1 MKTTKL
7 FRSLVGLLLLLS
19 LLLGACSAPEMP
31 KLPEL
36 PALPEMPDLSQLPGI
51 PESLRD
57 LPNLLTDLGLPD
69 LSSIANLPGLESLP
83 ALETPPGAISFSGPT
98 EWPLNIGDRI
108 PGTDIV
114 LSGVSDAGAEF
125 QITGMR
131 SVRTM
136 GDSLDFDGDLA
147 GINGVTYNLRLR
159 IYYIGS
165 NSVRAAGVQRLLI
178 RDIQPQ
184 KADVTLGGMTMK
196 LPFTVNVSN
205 GEAIAGTTLG
215 YAGMQERGGQITGL
229 PEGDYP
235 FLKIGDSISWKGYLR
250 PDIPIEYNLRMIY
263 YDANRAQVGGIVTL
277 ALPSQ

>member
-1 MKTTKL
+1 MKTTKF

-69 LSSIANLPGLESLP
+69 LSSVANLPGVESLP
-83 ALETPPGAISFSGPT
+83 ALQTPPGAISFSGPT

-114 LSGVSDAGAEF
+114 LSSVSDAGAEF
-125 QITGMR
+125 QIAGMR
-131 SVRTM
+131 SVRAV

-147 GINGVTYNLRLR
+147 GISGVTYNLRLR
-159 IYYIGS
+159 LYYIGS

>member
-1 MKTTKL
+1 MKTTKF

-69 LSSIANLPGLESLP
+69 LSSVANLPGVESLP
-83 ALETPPGAISFSGPT
+83 ALQTPPGAISFSGPT

-114 LSGVSDAGAEF
+114 LSSVSDAGAEF
-125 QITGMR
+125 QIAGMR
-131 SVRTM
+131 SVRVV

-147 GINGVTYNLRLR
+147 GISGVTYNLRLR
-159 IYYIGS
+159 LYYIGS

>member
-1 MKTTKL
+1 MKTTKF

-69 LSSIANLPGLESLP
+69 LSSVANLPGVESLP
-83 ALETPPGAISFSGPT
+83 ALQTPPGAISFSGPT

-114 LSGVSDAGAEF
+114 LSSVSDAGAEF
-125 QITGMR
+125 QIAGMR
-131 SVRTM
+131 SVRVV

-147 GINGVTYNLRLR
+147 SISGVTYNLRLR
-159 IYYIGS
+159 LYYIGS

>member
-1 MKTTKL
+1 MKTTKF

-69 LSSIANLPGLESLP
+69 LSSVANLPGVESLP
-83 ALETPPGAISFSGPT
+83 ALHTPPGAISFSGPT

-114 LSGVSDAGAEF
+114 LSSVSDAGAEF
-125 QITGMR
+125 QIAGMR
-131 SVRTM
+131 SVRVV

-147 GINGVTYNLRLR
+147 GISGVTYNLRLR
-159 IYYIGS
+159 LYYIGS

-250 PDIPIEYNLRMIY
+250 SDIPIEYNLRMIY

>member
-1 MKTTKL
+1 MKTTKF

-69 LSSIANLPGLESLP
+69 LSSVANLPGVESLP
-83 ALETPPGAISFSGPT
+83 ALQTPPGAISFSGPT

-114 LSGVSDAGAEF
+114 LSSVSDAGAEF
-125 QITGMR
+125 QIAGMR
-131 SVRTM
+131 SVRVV

-147 GINGVTYNLRLR
+147 GISGVTYNLRLR
-159 IYYIGS
+159 LYYIGS

-250 PDIPIEYNLRMIY
+250 PDIPIEYNPRMIY

>member
-1 MKTTKL
+1 MKTTKF

-31 KLPEL
+31 QLPEL
-36 PALPEMPDLSQLPGI
+36 PALPEIPDLSQLPGI
-51 PESLRD
+51 PENLRD

-69 LSSIANLPGLESLP
+69 LSSVANLPGLDSLP
-83 ALETPPGAISFSGPT
+83 ALQTPPGAISFSGPT

-125 QITGMR
+125 QIAGLR
-131 SVRTM
+131 SVRGV
-136 GDSLDFDGDLA
+136 GDSLDFDGDLT
-147 GINGVTYNLRLR
+147 GISGVTYNLRLR

-165 NSVRAAGVQRLLI
+165 DAVRAAGVQRLLI

-184 KADVTLGGMTMK
+184 KADVTLSGMTMK

-205 GEAIAGTTLG
+205 GEAIVGTTLG

-250 PDIPIEYNLRMIY
+250 PDLPIEYNLRMIY